1 MAWRAA
7 DCTTLRCRP
16 AEGADA
22 DRVAPGST
30 LDLTLLV
37 NGTVR
42 RAVDVRQRDPDSRY
56 YDGRIDLASL
66 DLDAGDEITLRY
78 GSGVF
83 AVEKAVIAA

>member
-1 MAWRAA
+1 L
-7 DCTTLRCRP
+7 TLEAP
-16 AEGADA
+16 INLDKAERNAGT
-22 DRVAPGST
+22 V
-30 LDLTLLV
+30 TLLV

-42 RAVDVRQRDPDSRY
+42 RAVDVRQRDPDGRY

-83 AVEKAVIAA
+83 DVEEVVIAA